1 MDPNKTPAL
10 RPPPGVE
17 PNFINPHT
25 LQPGRIAVSSTSL
38 TICMVFVVARTYT
51 RIHLNTFNIDDYVYL
66 LSLAIFIAYTG
77 LLIHVG
83 KYGDGKHQWDVTIA
97 DVSKGLELQNILE
110 ILYCLVMFPI
120 KYVVLR
126 QIEIMFFDH
135 RRNTV
140 TYKAIWA
147 LIWTNLIFTLS
158 VVLSFICTCIPRKKI
173 WQPDIEGHCIDSKSL
188 FLSAGAIN
196 MAFDYL
202 ILVIPLAVVST
213 LQLSTGKKIRA
224 AAVFIVGIFSCA
236 SSTVRVYYTV
246 RLFETEDRTWAFTPV
261 GEWSSVEFTTLFLVA
276 CFPYLPRLYQLLRKR
291 DKQTQTDSSRTRTTH
306 PSQNASF
313 GVQTITGWNELGEN
327 VRSNDGILLHELSDS
342 ERSSNL
348 IIMSN
353 T

>member
-1 MDPNKTPAL
+1 
-10 RPPPGVE
+10 
-17 PNFINPHT
+17 
-25 LQPGRIAVSSTSL
+25 
-38 TICMVFVVARTYT
+38 MVFVVARTYT